1 LLDEGA
7 EHGIDNEGDVGDRR
21 HKGRNHMTEGNLEIA
36 RRARLKPV
44 EDIANEMGL
53 GSHLLEPYG
62 RDVMKVGLDA
72 VQEVATRPRGK
83 YVVVTAVTPTP
94 LGEGKTT
101 TTVGLGQGMWQIGRR
116 AVIAIRQASM
126 GPALGIKG
134 GAAGGGYS
142 QVVPMERLNL
152 HLTGDMHA
160 VTAAHNLL
168 TAMLDDHLF
177 RGNALSI
184 DPYSI
189 TWRRVL
195 DVNDR
200 SLRNVV
206 IGLGGRGDGV
216 PRQTGFD
223 ITAASEVMAALSL
236 TTSLR
241 DLRERL
247 GRIVVGYT
255 SEGEPVTAEQLDAA
269 GAMTVLLREAI
280 KPNLLQT
287 IENTPALVHCGPF
300 GNIATGNSSVI
311 ADLIALHTGDFAITE
326 AGFGADMGAERFFNI
341 KCRTSGEAPDAAV
354 VVVTVRA
361 LKAHSGRH
369 RIVAGRPL
377 PEALLAENPDDVHAG
392 AANLV
397 KQIDNVRQ
405 HGVTPVVAINV
416 MPGDHASEH
425 AAIREIAEQA
435 GARCAESRHFAEGGR
450 GAAELAEA
458 VAEAAEEPSEFR
470 LLYPDDMALR
480 DKIET
485 IATRIYGA
493 AAVEYSPLAA
503 RQIKT
508 YEDAGF
514 GHLPICIAKTHLSLS
529 SDSSLKG
536 APTGWTLP
544 VREVRASVGAGFVY
558 PICGEMRTMPGLGSD
573 PAAAHVDIDEDDQ
586 TVGLF

>member
-1 LLDEGA
+1 
-7 EHGIDNEGDVGDRR
+7 
-21 HKGRNHMTEGNLEIA
+21 MTRGNLEIA
-36 RRARLKPV
+36 RSATLKPV

-53 GSHLLEPYG
+53 GSQLLEPYG
-62 RDVMKVGLDA
+62 RDVMKISLDA
-72 VQEVATRPRGK
+72 IEELSHRPRGK

-101 TTVGLGQGMWQIGRR
+101 TTVGLGQGMRHIGRN

-142 QVVPMERLNL
+142 QVVPMEKLNL

-168 TAMLDDHLF
+168 SAMLDDHLY

-184 DPYSI
+184 DPQSI

-206 IGLGGRGDGV
+206 TGLGGRGDGV
-216 PRQTGFD
+216 PREAGFD

-236 TTSLR
+236 TTSLH

-247 GRIVVGYT
+247 GRVVVGYT
-255 SEGEPVTAEQLDAA
+255 SDGEPVTAEQLKAA
-269 GAMTVLLREAI
+269 GAMTVLLREAT
-280 KPNLLQT
+280 KPNLVQT
-287 IENTPALVHCGPF
+287 LENTPALVHAGPF
-300 GNIATGNSSVI
+300 GNIATGVSSVI
-311 ADLIALHTGDFAITE
+311 ADLIALRTGDFAITE

-341 KCRTSGEAPDAAV
+341 KCRASGEAPDAAV

-361 LKAHSGRH
+361 LKVHSGKY

-377 PEALLAENPDDVHAG
+377 PEGLLAENPDDVHAG

-397 KQIDNVRQ
+397 KQIENVRI
-405 HGVTPVVAINV
+405 HGVTPVVAVNV
-416 MPGDHASEH
+416 MPGDHGSELE
-425 AAIREIAEQA
+425 AIREIARSA
-435 GARCAESRHFAEGGR
+435 GVRCAVSSHFRDGGR
-450 GAAELAEA
+450 GAVELAEA

-470 LLYPDDMALR
+470 LLYPGDMSLR

-485 IATRIYGA
+485 IATRVYGA
-493 AAVEYSPLAA
+493 DGVDYSARA
-503 RQIKT
+503 TRQIDT
-508 YEDAGF
+508 YEKAGF
-514 GHLPICIAKTHLSLS
+514 GRLPICVAKTHLSLS
-529 SDSSLKG
+529 SDPALTG
-536 APTGWTLP
+536 APTGWRLP

-558 PICGEMRTMPGLGSD
+558 PICGDVRTMPGLGSD
-573 PAAAHVDIDEDDQ
+573 PAAAHVDIDADGQ